1 MENGGS
7 PYRKATPREGA
18 FPAHGE
24 RRMDLTA
31 RKGTEDLSPRIGDAA
46 NSHLSDA
53 VLNGGL
59 SPRMEARSRGSAL
72 PAAPSLSSAY
82 GEARQRISPPSP
94 SLWRRCPS
102 PMPPLGVR
110 QRARASRRAGLW
122 FVSAIPKCRYAS
134 TPGARGFSSIRKPP
148 LTASEGYSRSAGSFA
163 AEVRFHDL
171 ADGILPER
179 GEFRVHDRLTA
190 FRAAGLRSGMTS

>member
-7 PYRKATPREGA
+7 PYRKASPREGA

-46 NSHLSDA
+46 DSHLSDA

-82 GEARQRISPPSP
+82 GEARQRISSPSP

-102 PMPPLGVR
+102 PLPPLSVR
-110 QRARASRRAGLW
+110 QRARASRRMGLW

-134 TPGARGFSSIRKPP
+134 
-148 LTASEGYSRSAGSFA
+148 SRSVGLFGNPKTA
-163 AEVRFHDL
+163 VDRFR
-171 ADGILPER
+171 GILPER